1 MAKTKSK
8 AAVEELDDDDLELV
22 DEDDDADE
30 APAKPAKGKKAKTA
44 TKPAEKP
51 AAKAEKESNIL
62 GAAWLAEHIN
72 EETGSNLTAANVRVI
87 LRRMASDGD
96 IEREVGTDRAR
107 YSFTGEKDPTVRAV
121 LKRVRSGEG
130 AAVKKEAIEAATAP
144 KKARRAAAEA
154 EAEETK
160 APKAKRKAKDA
171 EPEPEPVR
179 KPARRKRSNDDD

>member
-8 AAVEELDDDDLELV
+8 AAVEELDDDDLELM
-22 DEDDDADE
+22 DEDEADE
-30 APAKPAKGKKAKTA
+30 AAAKPKGKKTKA
-44 TKPAEKP
+44 TKTAEKP
-51 AAKAEKESNIL
+51 APKAERESNIL

-107 YSFTGEKDPTVRAV
+107 YSFTGEKDPTVRAL

-130 AAVKKEAIEAATAP
+130 VSVKKEAIEAATAP

-154 EAEETK
+154 ESEETK
-160 APKAKRKAKDA
+160 PKAKRKAKAD
-171 EPEPEPVR
+171 PEPEPVT
-179 KPARRKRSNDDD
+179 KPARRRRASNDDE